1 MLSVNGHHGFIK
13 CICSFGKESILY
25 NRLSSPSY
33 RPSPSAFAQSAST
46 FQQINWQTMSSSES
60 QPLLQDG
67 NLEERQSGTRQSH
80 HGSFVEVSYDNS
92 TRKQT
97 RRFLSSIYGHYAVLL
112 LVSMDVGCI
121 FADFLISLYICD
133 NTCGEGHGVG
143 DGLPKA
149 QDALGIVS
157 LVFSCLFMV
166 ELLAS
171 IWAFGLESVKP
182 FWAD

>member
-1 MLSVNGHHGFIK
+1 MNSN
-13 CICSFGKESILY
+13 
-25 NRLSSPSY
+25 
-33 RPSPSAFAQSAST
+33 
-46 FQQINWQTMSSSES
+46 ES

-67 NLEERQSGTRQSH
+67 NLEEHQSGTRSGY
-80 HGSFVEVSYDNS
+80 HGIVVEVSYDNS

-133 NTCGEGHGVG
+133 HSCGKGDSVG

-149 QDALGIVS
+149 QDALGIIS

-171 IWAFGLESVKP
+171 IWAFGFKRVVCFRSDRSLLIANPVSSNQNST
-182 FWAD
+182 ASML

>member
-1 MLSVNGHHGFIK
+1 
-13 CICSFGKESILY
+13 
-25 NRLSSPSY
+25 
-33 RPSPSAFAQSAST
+33 
-46 FQQINWQTMSSSES
+46 MSGDEN

-67 NLEERQSGTRQSH
+67 GLEERQSGTR
-80 HGSFVEVSYDNS
+80 HGYYGIDIEVSYDNS
-92 TRKQT
+92 ARKQT

-133 NTCGEGHGVG
+133 HSCGKGDSVG

-166 ELLAS
+166 ELLAC
-171 IWAFGLESVKP
+171 IWAFG
-182 FWAD
+182 FR